1 MLQQIEALQTQHSI
15 AIKHRDQSEQ
25 RYFPYTHAYNHVDLT
40 WWYASI
46 ILRLQ
51 NAESE
56 RDEAKSK
63 LNEMEQ
69 QLADMVSV

>member
-1 MLQQIEALQTQHSI
+1 MAGY
-15 AIKHRDQSEQ
+15 D
-25 RYFPYTHAYNHVDLT
+25 
-40 WWYASI
+40 SI

-63 LNEMEQ
+63 LTEMEQ
-69 QLADMVSV
+69 RLADMVNI